1 MTVFPTHP
9 TTMTRITAA
18 IATFATKAGRLDVLP
33 WYKLSWTGIT
43 RLRGLDTRRTTH
55 DDHNNKVSDGSS
67 TTHDKAFEEGQISD
81 SRQKMG
87 RKPTSIRLE
96 ATETEHQRSKPSD
109 EIGWFSPSQH
119 IQEANNPQATTS
131 DTMIGGVLDNQI
143 KEAESENFLSSNLS
157 SKGFWDYCE
166 DYCDRM
172 ARIER
177 MRVLVEEKELEQ
189 RLKKLKD
196 GGT

>member
-1 MTVFPTHP
+1 
-9 TTMTRITAA
+9 
-18 IATFATKAGRLDVLP
+18 
-33 WYKLSWTGIT
+33 LSWTEIT
-43 RLRGLDTRRTTH
+43 RLRGLDIRRTTH

-87 RKPTSIRLE
+87 RKPTTIRLE
-96 ATETEHQRSKPSD
+96 ATETEHQRSKPSH

-143 KEAESENFLSSNLS
+143 KEAESENFLSSRD
-157 SKGFWDYCE
+157 FWDYA
-166 DYCDRM
+166 DRM
-172 ARIER
+172 ARVER
-177 MRVLVEEKELEQ
+177 MQVLVKEKELEQ